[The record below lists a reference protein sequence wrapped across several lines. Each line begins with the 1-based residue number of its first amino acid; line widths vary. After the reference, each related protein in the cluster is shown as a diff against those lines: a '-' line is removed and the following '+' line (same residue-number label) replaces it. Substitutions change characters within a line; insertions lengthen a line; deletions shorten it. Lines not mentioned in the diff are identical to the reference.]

1 MIDEINAQS
10 VRTIKNLNMENQ
22 SMDKEI
28 DRMKNIDRI
37 KVSYANDIFLNKV
50 NNSISL
56 TSFFT
61 VKQLV

>member
-1 MIDEINAQS
+1 
-10 VRTIKNLNMENQ
+10 MENQ

-50 NNSISL
+50 NNSILPSISRCQISKSTL
-56 TSFFT
+56 N
-61 VKQLV
+61 KNLAKD